1 MEYYAAVKNNKLL
14 HFATEWMDLDKIMLS
29 ELNQSVKGK
38 YHMISYVE
46 SNKYNKLMNKRV
58 REA

>member
-1 MEYYAAVKNNKLL
+1 MEYYTAVKTKEVLS
-14 HFATEWMDLDKIMLS
+14 FATTWMDLEKIMLS

-38 YHMISYVE
+38 HHMISYVE

>member
-1 MEYYAAVKNNKLL
+1 MEYYSAVKNNRLL

-38 YHMISYVE
+38 YHMISLIGG
-46 SNKYNKLMNKRV
+46 NF
-58 REA
+58 

>member
-38 YHMISYVE
+38 YHMISLIGG
-46 SNKYNKLMNKRV
+46 NF
-58 REA
+58 